1 MSDRPDPRDPT
12 RPGAPDGPTPGAPE
26 GPGHD
31 ETGHDET
38 GLDLARSVAR
48 SLSGLRPA
56 ARRRPRTRRID
67 PRVSGAHPDDRD
79 PQTLDSTLGRLVAE
93 QGWGTELRMHGA
105 LARWAVIVGAE
116 VAQHVSPVSFEA
128 GEDGAPGRLVV
139 KADSTAWAT
148 QMRLLAATVVKRLN
162 QDLGDG
168 TVAVIDVQGP
178 SGPTWKKGLRS
189 VRGGRGPRDTYG

>member
-1 MSDRPDPRDPT
+1 MPEEPT
-12 RPGAPDGPTPGAPE
+12 PE
-26 GPGHD
+26 GPASDPVQPSGDPDPHD
-31 ETGHDET
+31 ES

-67 PRVSGAHPDDRD
+67 PRLSSAHPDDRD
-79 PQTLDSTLGRLVAE
+79 PQTLDATLGRLVAE

-105 LARWAVIVGAE
+105 MARWGSIVGPE
-116 VAQHVSPVSFEA
+116 IAQHVTPVRFEP
-128 GEDGAPGRLVV
+128 GEGDRPGKLLV

-162 QDLGDG
+162 QELGEG
-168 TVAVIDVQGP
+168 TVGLIDVEGP
-178 SGPTWKKGLRS
+178 SGPTWKAGRRS